1 MASII
6 EAYDSTMKEAF
17 TGIKIF
23 LWAIPLSM
31 ALTPTNFLNTLIAI
45 VVGYLLIGFV
55 VTLAHNVISKTPVVV
70 PGTNFIQMAINGL
83 LGLLAMLPYAAIGA
97 LIFWAYSSF
106 VHIPNPVWDITF
118 KIVIGLFSL
127 SLPLTSLCI
136 LVRRMNIFE
145 VFNIK
150 TFCFG
155 VCEVFLSYSFF
166 MIRASLA
173 LSIVIGFLVY
183 LFTLFIGFTNSFWTY
198 ILACIAMLVIVLT
211 SNAIAQISDDIYAFI
226 EKEEDKKREQ
236 ARVNS
241 IIAEQKNIR
250 DVR

>member
-31 ALTPTNFLNTLIAI
+31 ALTPTNLVNMLIAL

-55 VTLAHNVISKTPVVV
+55 VTLAHNVVSKASVIV
-70 PGTNFIQMAINGL
+70 PGVNFIKMAINGL
-83 LGLLAMLPYAAIGA
+83 LGLLAMLPSAAIGA
-97 LIFWAYSSF
+97 LIYWACSAF
-106 VHIPNPVWDITF
+106 VHIPSPVWDTTF
-118 KIVIGLFSL
+118 KIVIGLFAL

-136 LVRRMNIFE
+136 LVRRMNILE
-145 VFNIK
+145 IFNIK
-150 TFCFG
+150 KFCYG
-155 VCEVFLSYSFF
+155 CCEVFLSYSFF
-166 MIRASLA
+166 MIRASLV
-173 LSIVIGFLVY
+173 LSIAIGFLMY

-198 ILACIAMLVIVLT
+198 ILACIAMLVIVLS
-211 SNAIAQISDDIYAFI
+211 SNAIAQISDDIYTFV
-226 EKEEDKKREQ
+226 EKEEEKKREQ

-241 IIAEQKNIR
+241 IIAGQKNIR